1 LCKRCRSDAPLAT
14 ESAPTPV
21 IDLPLGAT
29 EDRVV
34 GALDIERA
42 PTRGEK
48 AFEPG
53 LLAAAHRGFLYI
65 DRGEPARRS
74 CGRSAARRRRLGR
87 EGGGARGAVAAPS
100 GALRAGRVGQPR
112 GGGLRPRL
120 LDRFGLSVEISSP
133 RVLADRVQVLRRR
146 DAYDRDPHAFAAGWT
161 AADAEAGATVTA
173 ARARL
178 PDVTIPDDI
187 LETAAALC
195 LALGADGLRGEV
207 TLMRVERARAALTG
221 DMQADKSHLR
231 AVAPSA
237 LRHRLRRD
245 PLDEAGSSVR
255 VERAGRACDHRG
267 SGRVSE
273 ARTIAPVAPAPA
285 PAPAPG
291 IAKAPSAAGEAP
303 TAAGKAHSGGDARA
317 RWRDAALGAALLAV
331 DPEGLGGAL
340 ARARAGPARDA
351 WLTRWRA
358 LQQGPAPRRIPLTS
372 RTRSCSAG
380 WI

>member
-1 LCKRCRSDAPLAT
+1 MNLLEDHA
-14 ESAPTPV
+14 V
-21 IDLPLGAT
+21 DLL
-29 EDRVV
+29 
-34 GALDIERA
+34 LDVA
-42 PTRGEK
+42 ASGEK
-48 AFEPG
+48 VVE
-53 LLAAAHRGFLYI
+53 
-65 DRGEPARRS
+65 
-74 CGRSAARRRRLGR
+74 R
-87 EGGGARGAVAAPS
+87 EGLSLRHQARFALVGS
-100 GALRAGRVGQPR
+100 GNPEE
-112 GGGLRPRL
+112 GGLRPRL

-245 PLDEAGSSVR
+245 PLDEAGSSGR
-255 VERAGRACDHRG
+255 VERAGRAGDHRG

-273 ARTIAPVAPAPA
+273 ARTIAPAAPAPA

-317 RWRDAALGAALLAV
+317 LARRGAWRGAA
-331 DPEGLGGAL
+331 GGGP
-340 ARARAGPARDA
+340 RRPGRRAGACA
-351 WLTRWRA
+351 
-358 LQQGPAPRRIPLTS
+358 QAPRGTH
-372 RTRSCSAG
+372 G
-380 WI
+380 